1 MHLRWITVFAV
12 LLAGILV
19 LSVQDADAARFGGGK
34 SFGGSPFMSR
44 PAAPPSPT
52 PGFTRATPGQAA
64 PGAAG
69 TPGAALPPRS
79 GGMLGGLLAGTL
91 IGSLLF
97 GSAFHG
103 GGMMDVLF
111 IGLLVYLAF
120 KLFPRFRRPAEADG
134 PARYQSYRTEQA
146 RPAGMDWGQLSGQPQ
161 STNIDA
167 PASASIPADFDIEE
181 FLRGAKMAYTRL
193 QASWDKRDLDDIAQF
208 AGPAVMEEVRA
219 QAEADPNPST
229 TEVLL
234 INAQLL
240 SVTREGDA
248 ERAAVF
254 FDVLL
259 REAPKE
265 QSTAQ
270 VREVWHFT
278 RSQNASWKLDGIQQV
293 EG

>member
-1 MHLRWITVFAV
+1 MYWRLIIFFAA
-12 LLAGILV
+12 LLAGILA
-19 LSVQDADAARFGGGK
+19 LSSLDADAARFGGGK
-34 SFGGSPFMSR
+34 SFGGGSFMSR
-44 PAAPPSPT
+44 PAAPPSPAPGINRASPGKT
-52 PGFTRATPGQAA
+52 P

-69 TPGAALPPRS
+69 VPGAAPPRF

-97 GSAFHG
+97 GGAFQG
-103 GGMMDVLF
+103 GGFMDILI
-111 IGLLVYLAF
+111 IGLLLYFAF
-120 KLFPRFRRPAEADG
+120 KLFSRFRKPAEAEG
-134 PARYQSYRTEQA
+134 PSRYQAYQPEQA
-146 RPAGMDWGQLSGQPQ
+146 QRSGMDWSQLRGHALD
-161 STNIDA
+161 TNIDA
-167 PASASIPADFDIEE
+167 PSSDAIPSDFNTEE

-193 QASWDKRDLDDIAQF
+193 HASWDKRDLDDIAQF
-208 AGPAVMEEVRA
+208 ASPAVMREVRA

-240 SVTREGDA
+240 SVAKEDYA

-259 REAPKE
+259 REDPKA

-270 VREVWHFT
+270 VREVWHFM
-278 RSQNASWKLDGIQQV
+278 RDDNASWKLDGIQQI